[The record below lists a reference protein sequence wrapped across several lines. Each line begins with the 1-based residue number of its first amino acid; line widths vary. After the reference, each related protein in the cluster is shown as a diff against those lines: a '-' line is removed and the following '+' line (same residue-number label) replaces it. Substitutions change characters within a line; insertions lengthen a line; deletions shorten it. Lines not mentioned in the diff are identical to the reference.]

1 MMPPLSVLLSNWEPH
16 VQCPPCYPWPGSGTL
31 RGLVIVRGLF
41 CPRLLQGTR
50 LQPVPH
56 PSSHL
61 PMSTSKPP
69 PPQTHK
75 LWRKSTLALSV
86 QHRCLSSA
94 CSQPRPPRWTHLY
107 PRIPSP
113 ISKTPRVQR
122 EPRAAF
128 WTRAHT
134 GVSACH
140 LPQAPCKPEAPDTR
154 CPDFHPLD
162 LKAGG

>member
-69 PPQTHK
+69 PAPNTQIMEKEHPGLVSAASMPILCMLSAPSPQMDSPVSQNSLPHLQNTQGPEGAQGSLLDKGTH
-75 LWRKSTLALSV
+75 RGE
-86 QHRCLSSA
+86 CLS
-94 CSQPRPPRWTHLY
+94 PPT
-107 PRIPSP
+107 SP
-113 ISKTPRVQR
+113 
-122 EPRAAF
+122 
-128 WTRAHT
+128 
-134 GVSACH
+134 
-140 LPQAPCKPEAPDTR
+140 LQA
-154 CPDFHPLD
+154 
-162 LKAGG
+162 